1 MLVTARMLFSP
12 LVESD
17 TVHTSVIGLCF
28 LFEESAKSKMSIYR
42 VSVIELWK
50 KTEEGEKKKV
60 LREFISEHGEHYTH
74 DEEIS
79 LQAFTL
85 YLTHIIQGAG
95 ALTPAEFSRPQ

>member
-74 DEEIS
+74 DELLNYQEKKYRSRLSPYTLPIS
-79 LQAFTL
+79 SKEQE
-85 YLTHIIQGAG
+85 H
-95 ALTPAEFSRPQ
+95 